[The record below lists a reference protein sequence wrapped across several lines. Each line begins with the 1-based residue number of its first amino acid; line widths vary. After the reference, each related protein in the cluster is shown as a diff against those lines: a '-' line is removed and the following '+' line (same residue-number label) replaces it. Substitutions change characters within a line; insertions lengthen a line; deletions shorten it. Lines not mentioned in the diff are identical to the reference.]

1 MLIDDTLL
9 ARLQKLGMIE
19 IPSEKKEQIKA
30 QLSEI
35 LEFVQNL
42 ESLSTTSLPSPTTTL
57 KTPLREDEVIYNG
70 IGRDILENAPL
81 KEDGFFIVPK
91 IIE

>member
-19 IPSEKKEQIKA
+19 IPSQKKEQIKA

-35 LEFVQNL
+35 LGFVQNL
-42 ESLSTTSLPSPTTTL
+42 ENLSTTSLPSPITTL
-57 KTPLREDEVIYNG
+57 KTPLREDEVIYNS